1 VKFRD
6 GGRAIVCSRGGRRWP
21 KCSVR
26 GCSLPG
32 RYQCDFLVV
41 DGETCDRY
49 LCWTHRVRQRNPGV
63 DYCPEHDREAHES
76 FHQQLRAALE

>member
-1 VKFRD
+1 
-6 GGRAIVCSRGGRRWP
+6 
-21 KCSVR
+21 VR

-32 RYQCDFLVV
+32 RYQCDFPVADV
-41 DGETCDRY
+41 ETCDRY
-49 LCWTHRVRQRNPGV
+49 LCWTHRVRPRNPGV